1 MFKGIKKILGIE
13 GVHIEIVVP
22 ESIDSNVTDV
32 IEGQVNLL
40 AKGDSHV
47 KQLQFKL
54 IEKYKRG
61 RKDSK
66 LIDEYVL
73 GNLVVNGPIDLE
85 KGDTKQLTFKLPFD
99 LKNSEMDRLGKS
111 NFVMKGIIGV
121 AKFLK
126 GAKSIYRIECICIV
140 EGTKLNPHA
149 STEILIK

>member
-1 MFKGIKKILGIE
+1 MGDAFSL
-13 GVHIEIVVP
+13 
-22 ESIDSNVTDV
+22 DSLFANVTDV
-32 IEGQVNLL
+32 IEGQINLL
-40 AKGDSHV
+40 AKGDSKV
-47 KQLQFKL
+47 QQLQFKL

-73 GNLVVNGPIDLE
+73 GNLIINGPVDLK
-85 KGDTKQLTFKLPFD
+85 KGDTKQLNFKLPYN
-99 LKNSEMDRLGKS
+99 LNNSEMDRLSRS
-111 NFVMKGIIGV
+111 NFMMKGIIGV